1 MDGLHF
7 LHPTWLWLLVLV
19 PLLWAWFR
27 WRRPKPGQWSDIVD
41 AELAPFVLSGSAQQ
55 RPWLPLAVLSVLAV
69 VAIMAMAGPAWD
81 KKEVPVFRQQQA
93 VVLAL
98 DLSQSMHA
106 RDMSPERLER
116 ARYKLI
122 DLLQARQEGQTGLVV
137 FAGDAFTVSPLTDDA
152 STIEA
157 QMKGLTPDIMP
168 AQGSAA
174 DRAVQRAN
182 ELLAQTGLQRGSIV
196 LLTDGVGDKVAAER
210 AIEAARTKGYS
221 VSILGFGT
229 SNGAPVPLRN
239 GGFLLDAQGNTV
251 MPRLDATG
259 LRDLAQLGGGV
270 YATAAINDTDIQQLQ
285 AHWAS
290 LAQRG
295 DVIEDQAG
303 RQVDTWVNAGIWLV
317 LLLLPA
323 AMLLF
328 RRGWLTLIALV
339 ILLPRPA
346 EVQAAAWESL
356 WQTPDQQGQQA
367 LAAGD
372 AQRALQL
379 FKNPDWRAAA
389 AYRAGDYEL
398 AAKLYANSDTLD
410 GLYNYGNV
418 LARQGKI
425 SQAIAVYERV
435 LTRNPQHEDARHNLE
450 LLKKQQEQQREES
463 QRQQQNQSQQQ
474 QQQQQEQEQ
483 DQNQANNESSN
494 NQQNESEQQ
503 AQAEEPP
510 EETPEPEEQ
519 PEPEEAESEQDKE
532 QQPDEPEQQ
541 RMTQQ
546 QQEQQ
551 QATEQWLR
559 RIPDDPAGLWRRKF
573 LYQYRQRGAQTA
585 EEQPW

>member
-7 LHPTWLWLLVLV
+7 LHPAWLGLLVLV
-19 PLLWAWFR
+19 PLLWAWFW
-27 WRRPKPGQWSDIVD
+27 WRRPKPRQWRDIVD

-69 VAIMAMAGPAWD
+69 VTIVALAGPAWD

-106 RDMSPERLER
+106 RDMNPERLER

-122 DLLQARQEGQTGLVV
+122 DLLQAREEGQTGLVV

-152 STIEA
+152 RTIEA

-174 DRAVQRAN
+174 DRAVSKAS
-182 ELLAQTGLQRGSIV
+182 ELLEQAGLQQGSIV
-196 LLTDGVGDKVAAER
+196 LLTDGVGDNAAAKQ

-229 SNGAPVPLRN
+229 PSGAPVPLRN
-239 GGFLLDAQGNTV
+239 GGFLLDAQGKTV
-251 MPRLDATG
+251 MPRLDVAN
-259 LRDLAQLGGGV
+259 LRDLAQAGDGV
-270 YATAAINDTDIQQLQ
+270 YATASINSQDVAQLQ

-290 LAQRG
+290 LAQRS
-295 DVIEDQAG
+295 DVRQDQAG
-303 RQVDTWVNAGIWLV
+303 RQVDAWANAGIWLV
-317 LLLLPA
+317 LLLLPV
-323 AMLLF
+323 AMFLF
-328 RRGWLTLIALV
+328 RRGWLTLIAV
-339 ILLPRPA
+339 AILLQRPA
-346 EVQAAAWESL
+346 EVQAAVWEDL

-367 LAAGD
+367 LDAGD

-379 FKNPDWRAAA
+379 FKNDDWRAAA

-398 AAKLYANSDTLD
+398 AAQLYANSDTLD

-425 SQAIAVYERV
+425 PQAIAVYERV
-435 LTRNPQHEDARHNLE
+435 LTRDPQNEDARHNLE
-450 LLKKQQEQQREES
+450 VLQQQQEQQQEEG
-463 QRQQQNQSQQQ
+463 QQQQQQNQSQQQ
-474 QQQQQEQEQ
+474 QERNQSE
-483 DQNQANNESSN
+483 NQANHESAD
-494 NQQNESEQQ
+494 NQQSEREQSSQTES
-503 AQAEEPP
+503 PP
-510 EETPEPEEQ
+510 EERPEPEDQSEQ
-519 PEPEEAESEQDKE
+519 AESEQDQE
-532 QQPDEPEQQ
+532 PQQADPEQQ
-541 RMTQQ
+541 RATQQ
-546 QQEQQ
+546 EKEQQ